1 MARKAKAVSSQG
13 TRFFI
18 QNIVGVGTAKTIT
31 GISKANPAVVTATV
45 HGLATGDVVAL
56 AAIVGMVELNG
67 TEAPIKVLTANTFE
81 LVGVNSTDYTAWTSG
96 GTATPFTFVESEQ
109 HKSYNFDDPGAAEQ
123 DVTTMVSDEKEFDI
137 GLPDPGTFT
146 ADMHFVETDL
156 AHIELETARSDGLPR
171 WFKIKKRNGYFKIFY
186 GSVKSFNDSGAV
198 DGRNT
203 GSLSVRVSGKKLS
216 VV

>member
-1 MARKAKAVSSQG
+1 MARKSKAVSSQG

-31 GISKANPAVVTATV
+31 GITKANPAVVTSTA

-67 TEAPIKVLTANTFE
+67 LEVPIKVLTANTFE
-81 LVGVNSTDYTAWTSG
+81 LCKVDSTSYTTWTSG
-96 GTATPFTFVESEQ
+96 GTATPFGFVESCQ

-123 DVTTMVSDEKEFDI
+123 DVTTLCSEEKEFDI

-146 ADMHFVETDL
+146 ADMHYVEDDP
-156 AHIELETARSDGLPR
+156 AHIELDTARSDGLQR
-171 WFKIKKRNGYFKIFY
+171 WFKIKKRNGYFKVYY
-186 GSVKSFNDSGAV
+186 GAVKSFNDSGAV
-198 DGRNT
+198 DGRNA
-203 GSLSVRVSGKKLS
+203 GSLSIRISGKKYS